1 MATQTTPT
9 AGLTLDI
16 KKRRFRI
23 TSKTFQIINTPEYF
37 RFLVNPGSKGLVI
50 EECTETTTGA
60 YQLSK
65 VPQHRGCYELT
76 SKSLMNE
83 LMLCAGFT
91 GTDTI
96 RLEGQ
101 RIKGQNA
108 LFFRLAQI
116 PECVPPILS
125 EKEGEHG

>member
-23 TSKTFQIINTPEYF
+23 TSRTFQIIDTPAYF
-37 RFLVNPGSKGLVI
+37 RFLVNPGSRGLVI
-50 EECTETTTGA
+50 EECSESTKGA
-60 YQLSK
+60 YELSK

-83 LMLCAGFT
+83 LIQCAGIT

-108 LFFRLAQI
+108 LFFRLVQI
-116 PECVPPILS
+116 PERMPSVLP
-125 EKEGEHG
+125 EKEAKHG